1 MSMMKLSATFE
12 RVGVR
17 EIGLKSSLMLQ
28 IEDALGR
35 GQTLASFHA
44 SGTLHSKNEVFRISA
59 IGAAR
64 IYAKFLS
71 TQLGRLSGPLAR
83 EAFSSKSFLATE
95 CSVTDIGRSS
105 AISKFS
111 IYSPCQAIFFFR
123 WLLLACVVPMS
134 RFQPRPV

>member
-1 MSMMKLSATFE
+1 MNPNWPGSIIGSRTCFNAMSMMKLSATFE

-17 EIGLKSSLMLQ
+17 EIGFKSSLILQ

-35 GQTLASFHA
+35 GQTLANFHA

-105 AISKFS
+105 AIPTRIQSDRAK
-111 IYSPCQAIFFFR
+111 
-123 WLLLACVVPMS
+123 
-134 RFQPRPV
+134 

>member
-1 MSMMKLSATFE
+1 MSMMKLSATLE
-12 RVGVR
+12 RVGFR

-35 GQTLASFHA
+35 RQALANFHA
-44 SGTLHSKNEVFRISA
+44 SDTLHSKKEVFRISA
-59 IGAAR
+59 TGTAR

-105 AISKFS
+105 AISIRIQSDRGK
-111 IYSPCQAIFFFR
+111 
-123 WLLLACVVPMS
+123 
-134 RFQPRPV
+134 